1 MVNNKIGNLVSYI
14 FNIDVIVTLTLSLL
28 WPSLGLLF
36 VSFKVLTCSESSEK
50 QMLALIVGLTFF
62 LSYINSTKIAS
73 SDTIHYLTWYS
84 NIDRSHPVSSFLF
97 YRGDYSINEPL
108 FTIISII
115 INYLTL
121 GSETGYLFLCT
132 FLISFLQ
139 FCSIYIVAKHYN
151 ISNKMILVFMIMLAF
166 FNPLFIQTVHA
177 LRQMIAT
184 SFLMMAIAK
193 RIVTEKNSWILMIM
207 AFLTHMSVMIYLPIL
222 ILSISYKKLT
232 VFHVLLISG
241 LVYGCFMAYNSIGNI
256 MGDMNSEILSVVG
269 EKILNSS
276 KHNEMD
282 LALRGFYMYCVP
294 FVLFTCYSALSSK
307 GAFPSMSIYYYL
319 FTITFC
325 IVALNPISTEVSIRY
340 SFFEY
345 SFFPLTMMAY
355 YLTNHTSASKVL
367 PIVSLLLVAI
377 FFILL
382 SGDKSYESLSIL
394 LFKPF
399 PLFW

>member
-1 MVNNKIGNLVSYI
+1 MVNNKISSLASHV
-14 FNIDVIVTLTLSLL
+14 FNTDVIVTLILSLL

-36 VSFKVLTCSESSEK
+36 VLFRVLTRSDSSEK
-50 QMLALIVGLTFF
+50 QMLALMVGLTFF

-84 NIDRSHPVSSFLF
+84 NIDRSYPVLSFLF

-132 FLISFLQ
+132 FLIYSLQ
-139 FCSIYIVAKHYN
+139 FYSIYIVAKHYN

-184 SFLMMAIAK
+184 SFLMMAIAN
-193 RIVTEKNSWILMIM
+193 RIVTGKNSWALMIM
-207 AFLTHMSVMIYLPIL
+207 AFLTHMSVMVYLPIL
-222 ILSISYKKLT
+222 ILSISYKKMT
-232 VFHVLLISG
+232 VSHVLLISG
-241 LVYGCFMAYNSIGNI
+241 LVYGCLMAYNNIGNI
-256 MGDMNSEILSVVG
+256 LGGMNSEILSAAG

-276 KHNEMD
+276 EHNDMD
-282 LALRGFYMYCVP
+282 LALRGFYMYCTP
-294 FVLFTCYSALSSK
+294 FALLTCYSALSNK

-319 FTITFC
+319 FIITFC
-325 IVALNPISTEVSIRY
+325 VVANPISSEISIRY
-340 SFFEY
+340 SFYEY

-355 YLTNHTSASKVL
+355 YLTNRISASKVL
-367 PIVSLLLVAI
+367 PIVSLLLVVI
-377 FFILL
+377 FFMLL
-382 SGDKSYESLSIL
+382 SRDKSYESLSIL
-394 LFKPF
+394 LFKPLS
-399 PLFW
+399 LFL

>member
-1 MVNNKIGNLVSYI
+1 MIG
-14 FNIDVIVTLTLSLL
+14 
-28 WPSLGLLF
+28 
-36 VSFKVLTCSESSEK
+36 
-50 QMLALIVGLTFF
+50 LAFF

-84 NIDRSHPVSSFLF
+84 NIDRSHPVLSFLF
-97 YRGDYSINEPL
+97 YKGNYSINEPL

-132 FLISFLQ
+132 FLIYSLQ
-139 FCSIYIVAKHYN
+139 FYSIYIVAKHYN
-151 ISNKMILVFMIMLAF
+151 ISNRMILAFMVMLAF
-166 FNPLFIQTVHA
+166 FNPFFIQTVHA

-184 SFLMMAIAK
+184 SFLMIAIAN
-193 RIVTEKNSWILMIM
+193 RVVTGKNSWALMIM
-207 AFLTHMSVMIYLPIL
+207 AFLSHMSVMVYFPIL

-232 VFHVLLISG
+232 ASHVLLISG
-241 LVYGCFMAYNSIGNI
+241 LVYGCLMAHNSIGDI
-256 MGDMNSEILSVVG
+256 FGGMNSEILSAVG

-276 KHNEMD
+276 EHNDMD
-282 LALRGFYMYCVP
+282 LALRGFYMYCTP
-294 FVLFTCYSALSSK
+294 FALLTCYSALSNK

-319 FTITFC
+319 FIITFC

-340 SFFEY
+340 SFFDY
-345 SFFPLTMMAY
+345 SFFPLIMMAY
-355 YLTNHTSASKVL
+355 YLTNRTSASKVV

-377 FFILL
+377 FFMLL

-394 LFKPF
+394 LFKPLPF
-399 PLFW
+399 F